1 MRMNGNTRQEI
12 VVKIRS
18 PQHARL
24 VSAAT
29 HRSMTLSEM
38 CEKILVGT
46 IVRGCVD
53 KRLME
58 FHSWQID
65 NAVDTI
71 TGSSDRAT
79 KRRREERRRREEN
92 DLIEKP
98 LER

>member
-24 VSAAT
+24 VLAAT
-29 HRSMTLSEM
+29 HRGMALSEM

-46 IVRGCVD
+46 IVRGCAD

-58 FHSWQID
+58 FHDWQID
-65 NAVDTI
+65 YT
-71 TGSSDRAT
+71 AT
-79 KRRREERRRREEN
+79 HTSGYKKRRRKREAN
-92 DLIEKP
+92 DRLVDA
-98 LER
+98 